1 MGGRV
6 EAIPR
11 QWRLADVAGE
21 CSRDRTAWIRRGCG
35 GWRQLRGVG
44 CRGRGAAPG
53 ASIPFLGEL
62 LHPSSSPSTLLSI
75 PLRRGDTRTL
85 PAALRVTTLSL
96 RSNPLAPSYSRR
108 AAERPRRAASDR
120 HRSCRGRASAASRWG
135 PRCGSRAYG
144 AGLIWQ
150 APLAA
155 CTGFAPGRLRQ
166 VGGRRKAELCH
177 LLLAR
182 RYRPRRRRQPPRRRS
197 PSANPAHPARGTKLR
212 SARQN
217 RERPAD
223 AVFFHDP
230 TPHPLAESAG
240 RPRFCRAA
248 PPARDPHRG
257 PHRSLHL
264 HGRGNSCAGHLPPA
278 AASRPPGDCR
288 RELEDCS

>member
-53 ASIPFLGEL
+53 AP
-62 LHPSSSPSTLLSI
+62 PSARSPSLLGRQRRALTRSPRLSDVNAE
-75 PLRRGDTRTL
+75 PLRF
-85 PAALRVTTLSL
+85 PLRVPTLSP
-96 RSNPLAPSYSRR
+96 RSNPLPPSYSCP

-120 HRSCRGRASAASRWG
+120 HRSCRGRASAASRG
-135 PRCGSRAYG
+135 VPRCRSRAYG
-144 AGLIWQ
+144 AALIWQ